1 MAMLFVRIPLVI
13 TAIMMT
19 MIPRMTDAIEG
30 IEEICASLGL
40 GKVPLLNAENRS
52 GKYNPRHHSIKMNI
66 IIISLGC
73 ENKLTGNVFKSI
85 LSILRELSRQ
95 LQELQ
100 IQLQRNRAKIAEDAQ
115 QMEVMGQTDK
125 KTNSWELSK
134 TGHLSCFSNPYFSTV
149 TL

>member
-1 MAMLFVRIPLVI
+1 MF
-13 TAIMMT
+13 
-19 MIPRMTDAIEG
+19 
-30 IEEICASLGL
+30 
-40 GKVPLLNAENRS
+40 
-52 GKYNPRHHSIKMNI
+52 
-66 IIISLGC
+66 
-73 ENKLTGNVFKSI
+73 FKSNII
-85 LSILRELSRQ
+85 LSILRELNRQ